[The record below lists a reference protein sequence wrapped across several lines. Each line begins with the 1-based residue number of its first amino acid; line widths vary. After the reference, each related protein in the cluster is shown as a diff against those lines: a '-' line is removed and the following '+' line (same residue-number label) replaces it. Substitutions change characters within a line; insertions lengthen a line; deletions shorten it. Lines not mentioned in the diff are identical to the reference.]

1 MFTPALFRSRHFMTA
16 TNRTPLVLALLLM
29 ALSMAPRFGNAADTN
44 LVVAGAWIRQP
55 PPGTDVAA
63 VYLSLQNVGTK
74 TARLTGVECPIAG
87 MAMLH
92 ESRESGGQS
101 QMRELSSVSL
111 APGASMAFTPGS
123 KHIMLHGLTHPLQV
137 GERVPIVL
145 VFAGGTRLHVTALVR
160 PLGAS

>member
-1 MFTPALFRSRHFMTA
+1 MTA
-16 TNRTPLVLALLLM
+16 TTRTPLLLALLLL
-29 ALSMAPRFGNAADTN
+29 AISVAPRFSVAAESN
-44 LVVAGAWIRQP
+44 IVVAGAWIRQP
-55 PPGTDVAA
+55 PPGSDVAA
-63 VYLSLQNVGTK
+63 VYLSLQNIGTK
-74 TARLTGVECPIAG
+74 TVKLTGVECPIAG

-101 QMRELSSVSL
+101 QMRALASLSL
-111 APGASMAFTPGS
+111 APGTSLAFTPGS

-145 VFAGGTRLHVTALVR
+145 VFAGGMRLHVTALVR

>member
-1 MFTPALFRSRHFMTA
+1 MTA
-16 TNRTPLVLALLLM
+16 TTRTPLLLALLLM
-29 ALSMAPRFGNAADTN
+29 AIGGAPTFGVAADSN

-55 PPGTDVAA
+55 PPGADVAA

-74 TARLTGVECPIAG
+74 SVKLTGVECPIAG

-92 ESRESGGQS
+92 ESLESGGQS
-101 QMRELSSVSL
+101 QMRALTSVSL
-111 APGASMAFTPGS
+111 APGASMAFTPGA

-145 VFAGGTRLHVTALVR
+145 VFAGGIRLHVTALVR

>member
-1 MFTPALFRSRHFMTA
+1 MTA
-16 TNRTPLVLALLLM
+16 TTRTPLLLALLLM
-29 ALSMAPRFGNAADTN
+29 TLSVAPRFGMTAESN

-55 PPGTDVAA
+55 PPGSDVAA
-63 VYLSLQNVGTK
+63 VYLSLQNIGTK
-74 TARLTGVECPIAG
+74 TAKLTGVECPIAG

-101 QMRELSSVSL
+101 QMRELTSVSL

-123 KHIMLHGLTHPLQV
+123 KHIMLHGLTHPLEV

-145 VFAGGTRLHVTALVR
+145 VFAGGMRLHVTALVR
-160 PLGAS
+160 PLGAG

>member
-1 MFTPALFRSRHFMTA
+1 MTA
-16 TNRTPLVLALLLM
+16 TTRTPLLLALLLM
-29 ALSMAPRFGNAADTN
+29 AASLASRLGMAAESN

-55 PPGTDVAA
+55 PPGSDVAA

-74 TARLTGVECPIAG
+74 AVKLTGVECPIAG

-92 ESRESGGQS
+92 ESQESGGQS
-101 QMRELSSVSL
+101 QMRALTSVSL
-111 APGASMAFTPGS
+111 AAGASMAFTPGA

-145 VFAGGTRLHVTALVR
+145 VFAWGIRLHVTALVR

>member
-1 MFTPALFRSRHFMTA
+1 MTA
-16 TNRTPLVLALLLM
+16 PTRTPLLLALLLM
-29 ALSMAPRFGNAADTN
+29 ALSVVPQFGMAADSN

-55 PPGTDVAA
+55 PPGSDVAA

-74 TARLTGVECPIAG
+74 SAKLTGVECPVAA

-92 ESRESGGQS
+92 ESLESGGQS
-101 QMRELSSVSL
+101 QMRALTSVSL